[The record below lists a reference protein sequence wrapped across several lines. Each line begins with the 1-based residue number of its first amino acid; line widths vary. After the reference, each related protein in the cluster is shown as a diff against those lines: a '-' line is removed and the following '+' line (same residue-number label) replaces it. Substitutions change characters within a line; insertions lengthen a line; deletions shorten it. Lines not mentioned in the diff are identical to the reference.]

1 MGRWFVVRH
10 GETEWNVVGRIQ
22 GHSDVPLSQ
31 NGRDQA
37 HAVDRRLTEA
47 PLDVVYCSDLS
58 RAGETA
64 SIIIGERDIPLH
76 ATPELRERD
85 YGVFEGLTVEERKD
99 RYPGLFAASLVKDL
113 DFAPTGGE
121 SPRATSVR
129 MTAFVAGLKAR
140 HPDETV
146 LIVGHGGSLRAAI
159 IALMEFP
166 LDANWRFVMSNC
178 SLSVFDTYPDNA
190 VLRLYNDTSHLGGLV
205 AGIPGIPGAG
215 V

>member
-1 MGRWFVVRH
+1 MRH
-10 GETEWNVVGRIQ
+10 GETEWNVLGRIQ

-31 NGRDQA
+31 NGREQA
-37 HAVDRRLTEA
+37 QTVARRLAGA

-58 RAGETA
+58 RASETA
-64 SIIIGERDIPLH
+64 RIIRGHREIPLH

-85 YGVFEGLTVEERKD
+85 YGVFEGLSLEERRD
-99 RYPGLFAASLVKDL
+99 RYPEMFAASLVKDL

-121 SPRATSVR
+121 SPRATSAR
-129 MTAFVAGLKAR
+129 MTEFIAGLKAR

-159 IALMEFP
+159 ITLMEFP
-166 LDANWRFVMSNC
+166 LEATWRFVMSNC

-190 VLRLYNDTSHLGGLV
+190 VLRLYNDTSHLDGLV
-205 AGIPGIPGAG
+205 AGSQGAG
-215 V
+215 I

>member
-1 MGRWFVVRH
+1 MRH

-22 GHSDVPLSQ
+22 GHSDIPLSQ
-31 NGRDQA
+31 KGREQA
-37 HAVDRRLTEA
+37 HTVARRLAAA

-58 RAGETA
+58 RASETA
-64 SIIIGERDIPLH
+64 RIILGDRDIPLH

-85 YGVFEGLTVEERKD
+85 YGVFEGLTLKERRD
-99 RYPGLFAASLVKDL
+99 QYPQLFAASLVKDL

-129 MTAFVAGLKAR
+129 MTDFVAGLRSR

-166 LDANWRFVMSNC
+166 LEATWRFVMSNC

-190 VLRLYNDTSHLGGLV
+190 VLRLYNDTSHLDGLV
-205 AGIPGIPGAG
+205 EGIQGAGI
-215 V
+215 

>member
-1 MGRWFVVRH
+1 MGRWFIVRH

-22 GHSDVPLSQ
+22 GHSDIPLSQ
-31 NGRDQA
+31 NGREQA
-37 HAVDRRLTEA
+37 HTVARRLAQA

-58 RAGETA
+58 RASETA
-64 SIIIGERDIPLH
+64 RIIIGDRDIPLH
-76 ATPELRERD
+76 ATPKLRERD
-85 YGVFEGLTVEERKD
+85 YGVFEGLTLEERRD
-99 RYPGLFAASLVKDL
+99 RYPQLFAASLVKDL

-121 SPRATSVR
+121 SPRATCAR
-129 MTAFVAGLKAR
+129 MTDFIASLTAS

-166 LDANWRFVMSNC
+166 LEANWRFVMYNC

-190 VLRLYNDTSHLGGLV
+190 VLRLYNDTSHLDGLV
-205 AGIPGIPGAG
+205 AGIQGPGI
-215 V
+215 